1 MVGGWVALRVTGS
14 LQWLF
19 AALALGL
26 VVYGVTVLAA
36 VASGAWF
43 RDAPAA
49 KL

>member
-1 MVGGWVALRVTGS
+1 MPADVRGRNEV